1 MPNYLIR
8 FDRGQTER
16 FEAFNDAAARD
27 YTRELLLDEGAEEG
41 DGGSVY
47 RTEGDAEEFIGEV
60 SLGDDAEDDA
70 ETGGYGCAGNMPGY
84 PGPCPDGMDWSAWLA
99 MNNVD

>member
-84 PGPCPDGMDWSAWLA
+84 PGPCPDGVDWSAWLA

>member
-1 MPNYLIR
+1 MPSYLIR
-8 FDRGQTER
+8 FDRGQTEI
-16 FEAFNDAAARD
+16 FDACNDAAARD
-27 YTRELLLDEGAEEG
+27 YTRELLVDEGAEEG

-60 SLGDDAEDDA
+60 RLGDDDAEDD
-70 ETGGYGCAGNMPGY
+70 GYGCAGNMPGY
-84 PGPCPDGMDWSAWLA
+84 PGPCPEGMDYTRWLA